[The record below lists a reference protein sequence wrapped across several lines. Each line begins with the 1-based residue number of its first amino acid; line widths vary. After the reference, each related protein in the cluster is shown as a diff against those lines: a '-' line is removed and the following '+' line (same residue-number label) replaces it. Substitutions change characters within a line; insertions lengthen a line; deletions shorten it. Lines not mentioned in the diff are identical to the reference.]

1 MKKNTLLA
9 ALLILAA
16 VLVPIPL
23 ALAQTEQ
30 STVSPDVTMTL
41 GWVVVSWVFYNVLG
55 LVASLTSGESFDNLK
70 FGRTLLVT
78 TIVAIISLALKI
90 TPITVTTQYGA
101 VLEIVVITILNTS
114 PGLFLLYGVNK
125 IWTTLNNLKARL
137 QRAKAAGSGPG
148 PPKA

>member
-30 STVSPDVTMTL
+30 PAVAPDVTMTL

-137 QRAKAAGSGPG
+137 QKARAAGSGAG